1 MQILFFHVNMIVW
14 CALSCL
20 RFQMEKVAGERL
32 KLFAFFPFFRLTCHG
47 FKNYFRIRS
56 SKWSIAED

>member
-1 MQILFFHVNMIVW
+1 MIVW

-20 RFQMEKVAGERL
+20 RFQMEKVGGGQL
-32 KLFAFFPFFRLTCHG
+32 KLFTFLPFFRLTCHG
-47 FKNYFRIRS
+47 FKNYFQIRS